1 MKNERYYLSIMSP
14 EEKQVYKIIYYGL
27 KNREYTIIVPVNVVA
42 SVVQEV
48 YLRVLFDG
56 PLFYYVNQ
64 TVIRMQG
71 IPGNW
76 VLMPEYLY
84 TANEIKR
91 IDSELRKVVA
101 VVKSKADQFIDNP
114 FRLEK
119 CLHDSVVK
127 SVAYDYDSLMKN
139 DCFNAHSIIGAFLD
153 RKAVCEGIA
162 KAFKLLCNEYAMKCI
177 VVVGKADPKCIFG
190 DDTYHAWNIVK
201 IGTDS
206 YHVDATWDNFYHNG
220 LSHISYDYF
229 NVPTKDIYRDHHPIV
244 QIPECNSSHLNYYE
258 CTKSYVSSMDDLISI
273 VISKF
278 TESSIS
284 FRIKQQSDEFH
295 SEDEVKARTFIA
307 LLIAMKH
314 YGYDRRFA
322 FLYNDRMH
330 IGKVIFEVPQ
340 KSFY

>member
-14 EEKQVYKIIYYGL
+14 EEKQVYKIIFYGL

-84 TANEIKR
+84 TSTEIKH
-91 IDSELRKVVA
+91 IDSELKKVVA
-101 VVKSKADQFIDNP
+101 VVKNKADQFINNP

-139 DCFNAHSIIGAFLD
+139 DCFNAHSIVGAFLD

-177 VVVGKADPKCIFG
+177 VVVGKADPKRIFG
-190 DDTYHAWNIVK
+190 DDTYHAWNVVK
-201 IGTDS
+201 IGT
-206 YHVDATWDNFYHNG
+206 
-220 LSHISYDYF
+220 
-229 NVPTKDIYRDHHPIV
+229 
-244 QIPECNSSHLNYYE
+244 
-258 CTKSYVSSMDDLISI
+258 
-273 VISKF
+273 
-278 TESSIS
+278 ESSLTLHGI
-284 FRIKQQSDEFH
+284 I
-295 SEDEVKARTFIA
+295 FIT
-307 LLIAMKH
+307 M
-314 YGYDRRFA
+314 D
-322 FLYNDRMH
+322 
-330 IGKVIFEVPQ
+330 
-340 KSFY
+340 